1 MTEGYVDPETGEI
14 HVPPEG
20 GQVEAPPQSS
30 VPVGAGLD
38 EFAMLLADMKERQDT
53 DPEEVAQAIVK
64 RILEADTF
72 EKAFGDG
79 EVKGAREILD
89 MPIIVHS
96 IKINEGDFKDHGGM
110 YMLAEV
116 SDPFDDD
123 TFLVST
129 GSSRCMATLFALHR
143 MGAFPA
149 KVKFMQSKKPS
160 KSGFFA
166 MRLEPA

>member
-14 HVPPEG
+14 HVPDGTAVVVPEETG
-20 GQVEAPPQSS
+20 AVPA
-30 VPVGAGLD
+30 PVGID
-38 EFAMLLADMKERQDT
+38 DFAKLLADMKERQET
-53 DPEEVAQAIVK
+53 DPEEVAQEIVK

-89 MPIIVHS
+89 MPVIVHS
-96 IKINEGDFKDHGGM
+96 IKINEGDYQDHGGM

-149 KVKFMQSKKPS
+149 KVKFVQSKKPS
-160 KSGFFA
+160 KSGFFP